1 MKIRIGITKQIII
14 AVSVLS
20 IVCALATGLIV
31 FNIEKNVTENLII
44 EDLTNTTELAYNM
57 MAASIHASIKNY
69 LRSIADSGYYIAKNE
84 HERYLN
90 GEITLEEAKVNIEER
105 LLEFVIGDT
114 GYMFVIDSEGL
125 VQVHKEIKG
134 QDLSLFTHV
143 ENMIRE
149 KDGYHEYL
157 WKNPS
162 DVISRDKG
170 AYVSY
175 YEPLDYIIVAS
186 SYKTEFEDLLL
197 ISDFEENLEAI
208 RIGED
213 GYMFVLDN
221 KGKGIIL
228 PKDETIDFEA
238 ITNLI
243 GYRES
248 IQLITKDSGV
258 IDYETKVDNDGNK
271 LVNRRLVFK
280 RYEPMDWIICST
292 ANMDELYSLYSKSI
306 MLIIIIIMG
315 IILVI
320 SLIASLYSKKL
331 LKPIEKLNEFVKKLS
346 KRQYNVEFDIN
357 RKDEFGDL
365 FQAFSAMAKKTNAI
379 RGDLELA
386 NNKYEEINKNLES
399 MVIERTLELSSKQ
412 EELKNEVDVRKRIE
426 EKLIS
431 QNSELE
437 EIKGILGKTAITD
450 SLTGLYNRHYFDE
463 FYHKI
468 WEDYLVSPKEI
479 ALLMI
484 DIDCFKIFNDTYG
497 HVAGDKCLKQVA
509 DEIRRTLDN
518 KKDFYA
524 RYGGEE
530 FIVLLLNRDKKHA
543 LEIAERLRINIRK
556 LEIENKNSI
565 SGKSRITISVGL
577 YAFNDFKTNSIE
589 KTIIKADMAL
599 YKAKRNGRDK
609 VESSDEE

>member
-1 MKIRIGITKQIII
+1 
-14 AVSVLS
+14 
-20 IVCALATGLIV
+20 
-31 FNIEKNVTENLII
+31 
-44 EDLTNTTELAYNM
+44 
-57 MAASIHASIKNY
+57 
-69 LRSIADSGYYIAKNE
+69 
-84 HERYLN
+84 
-90 GEITLEEAKVNIEER
+90 
-105 LLEFVIGDT
+105 
-114 GYMFVIDSEGL
+114 
-125 VQVHKEIKG
+125 
-134 QDLSLFTHV
+134 
-143 ENMIRE
+143 MIRE
-149 KDGYHEYL
+149 KDGYHEYP

-186 SYKTEFEDLLL
+186 SYKNEFKDLLL

-208 RIGED
+208 RIGDD
-213 GYMFVLDN
+213 GYMFVLDS

-228 PKDETIDFEA
+228 PKEETIDFEA
-238 ITNLI
+238 ITSLI

-248 IQLITKDSGV
+248 IQLITKASGV
-258 IDYETKVDNDGNK
+258 IDYETKVGNEGK
-271 LVNRRLVFK
+271 SVSRRLVFK

-292 ANMDELYSLYSKSI
+292 ANMDELYGLYSKSI

-315 IILVI
+315 IILVV
-320 SLIASLYSKKL
+320 SLFASLYSKKL

-346 KRQYNVEFDIN
+346 KRHYDSKFDIN
-357 RKDEFGDL
+357 RNDELGDL
-365 FQAFSAMAKKTNAI
+365 FQAFSAMAKKTNVI

-412 EELKNEVDVRKRIE
+412 EALKNEVDVRKKIE
-426 EKLIS
+426 EKLTS
-431 QNSELE
+431 QNDELE
-437 EIKGILGKTAITD
+437 EIKGMLEKMAITD

-497 HVAGDKCLKQVA
+497 HVAGDNCLKQVA
-509 DEIRRTLDN
+509 DEIRRTLDD

-530 FIVLLLNRDKKHA
+530 FIVLLLNRDKEQA
-543 LEIAERLRINIRK
+543 FEIAERLRTNIKK

-565 SGKSRITISVGL
+565 SGKPIITISVGL
-577 YAFNDFKTNSIE
+577 YAFNDFKPNSIE
-589 KTIIKADMAL
+589 KTIVKADMAL
-599 YKAKRNGRDK
+599 YKAKRNGRDR